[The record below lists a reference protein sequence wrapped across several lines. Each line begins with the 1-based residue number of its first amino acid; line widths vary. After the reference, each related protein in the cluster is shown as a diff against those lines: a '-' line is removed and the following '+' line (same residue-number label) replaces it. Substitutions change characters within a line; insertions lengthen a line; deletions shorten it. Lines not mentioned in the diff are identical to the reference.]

1 MVSQNTEENSNGNFL
16 TVEDFLEGPSRE
28 ARELEFF
35 SFQDQFRGR
44 GGGNQQRF
52 FESQFNPIFNQFLG
66 GLGQQLQQG
75 TIPTGGEGSFTNFL
89 SQPDFFNQRFA
100 SIAPS
105 VRGANTNR
113 FAPSARFL
121 NF

>member
-1 MVSQNTEENSNGNFL
+1 MVSSNNSFL
-16 TVEDFLEGPSRE
+16 TPEDFLGAPGRE

-35 SFQDQFRGR
+35 SFQDQFRGK

-52 FESQFNPIFNQFLG
+52 FERQFNPIFNQFLG

-75 TIPTGGEGSFTNFL
+75 TVPSAGNTFSDFL

-121 NF
+121 SFG